1 MGKAANNQLFWE
13 GVQEAFQGQD
23 PTIDNLHFDD
33 DEVQRSFIR
42 YGSR

>member
-1 MGKAANNQLFWE
+1 LGKATNNQLFWE

-33 DEVQRSFIR
+33 DDILQELHYIDKT
-42 YGSR
+42 